1 MDVDACDPLPFL
13 QVKFLL
19 SGLVLLD
26 LIALPL
32 LCVELCCH
40 VSIIVILTNK
50 SQYFF
55 WLNTDVAVIF
65 ILLTTAYDGDMERYS
80 HSFPLARGHCGVRI

>member
-26 LIALPL
+26 LIDLPL
-32 LCVELCCH
+32 LCVKFCCH
-40 VSIIVILTNK
+40 VSIIIMLANK
-50 SQYFF
+50 SQDFF
-55 WLNTDVAVIF
+55 LVK
-65 ILLTTAYDGDMERYS
+65 YQ
-80 HSFPLARGHCGVRI
+80 CVRDLHTSDYGI